1 MIMTFNVSRR
11 AALSS
16 LALAISSSFA
26 CAQSADPAISSVLV
40 TATRSAQPAAD
51 ALTDHVVLSSE
62 DILRSGAVTVVDLLQ
77 QQRGIEISRNGGAGS
92 SASVFLRGAGSGQT
106 VVLVDG
112 VRIGS
117 SSTGIANWTALP
129 LANID
134 RIEIAYGPLA
144 TMYGADAI
152 GGVVQVFTKRGA
164 GAPAVTRISGGIS
177 AGSDKSRSADA
188 GISGASGNLSY
199 AFGVAHDEDEGFSAT
214 APGNFSYNPDRDG
227 FKKDSASGQLAFTL
241 APGHEAG
248 LLFLQSRL
256 KAQYDNGA
264 SPFDARAVQ
273 DQNSIALFS
282 KHQLAPGWQV
292 RLQVSQAD
300 DKALTFTNA
309 SATGSNR
316 LDTRQRAISVQ
327 SDYAIGSDLL
337 QAVLERREEDVLSS
351 STAALSRDR
360 STNSGALAYSLK
372 RGAHLGSASV
382 RLDDSSQ
389 YGSEVTGGLGYG
401 YRISQALRINAS
413 AATSFRAPNFN
424 ELYFPSYGVASNR
437 PESGRNIEL
446 GASWRDGVTEA
457 SATYYRNRLTDLL
470 VSTSVCPVEVA
481 THPFGCAYNVNRAT
495 LSGLTMGARTR
506 FAGLD
511 LNASVDLQDPRDDT
525 TGKQLVRRARRHAN
539 LGAEYAAGPWVAGVA
554 VHMSGKRFENGANT
568 VTLGGYGVVNLFAQ
582 YRFTQDWSAV
592 LRLNN
597 ATDKRY
603 ELARTYNTAGSQF
616 FAGLRYGVR

>member
-1 MIMTFNVSRR
+1 M
-11 AALSS
+11 A
-16 LALAISSSFA
+16 
-26 CAQSADPAISSVLV
+26 SVLV
-40 TATRSAQPAAD
+40 TATRAAQPAAD
-51 ALTDHVVLSSE
+51 VLTDHVVLTSE

-117 SSTGIANWTALP
+117 STSGIANWAALP

-164 GAPAVTRISGGIS
+164 GAPRLTGGIS
-177 AGSDKSRSADA
+177 AGSEKSRSADLA
-188 GISGASGNLSY
+188 ISGASGAISY
-199 AFGVAHDEDEGFSAT
+199 ALAVTHDEDQGFSAT

-227 FKKDSASGQLAFTL
+227 FKKDSASGQLATTF

-248 LLFLQSRL
+248 LLFMRSRL

-264 SPFDARAVQ
+264 SSFDARAVQ

-282 KHQLAPGWQV
+282 THQLTPGWQL
-292 RLQVSQAD
+292 RLQASQAD

-309 SATGSNR
+309 TATGSNQ
-316 LDTRQRAISVQ
+316 LNTRQRAISVQ
-327 SDYAIGSDLL
+327 SNVAVGGDLL
-337 QAVLERREEDVLSS
+337 QALLERREEDVLSTS
-351 STAALSRDR
+351 FRALTRDR
-360 STNSGALAYSLK
+360 STNSGALAYSAK
-372 RGAHLGSASV
+372 RDAHLATASV

-389 YGSEVTGGLGYG
+389 YGSKVTGGLGYG
-401 YRISQALRINAS
+401 YRITPALRVNAS

-424 ELYFPSYGVASNR
+424 ELYFPNYGVASNR
-437 PESGRNIEL
+437 PERGRNVEA
-446 GASWRDGVTEA
+446 GVSWRDGVTEA

-470 VSTSVCPVEVA
+470 VSTSVCPVEQS

-495 LSGLTMGARTR
+495 LSGLTIGARTR
-506 FAGLD
+506 VAMLD
-511 LNASVDLQDPRDDT
+511 LNASVDLQDPRDET

-539 LGAEYAAGPWVAGVA
+539 LSAEYSTGPWTTGVG
-554 VHMSGKRFENGANT
+554 VHMSGYRYDDSANRNR
-568 VTLGGYGVVNLFAQ
+568 LGGYGLVNLFAS
-582 YRFTQDWSAV
+582 YRFAPDWSAV
-592 LRLNN
+592 LRWNN
-597 ATDKRY
+597 ATDKQY
-603 ELARTYNTAGSQF
+603 QLARTYNTAGSQV